1 MVEAILALAGPQTRG
16 AGPDMTA
23 DSVVRESVAVAD
35 PDEPDNVIRPNS
47 DGSINISG
55 SISATSAA
63 DATAAAPTYSEGVS
77 EPLSQNL
84 AGDLRTIAKQ
94 SGTWTVALSAGSAV
108 VGHVITDTGSTTA
121 VTQATAASLNATVV
135 GTGTFAV
142 QATLQAGS
150 AVAGKFGI
158 DQTTPGTTNLV
169 AAGQN
174 GTWTVQPGNTA
185 NSTPWL
191 VTAGIG
197 KTIKTAPI
205 SAITS
210 DTDVIAAV
218 TSKRIKVIAY
228 ALFTTGTSASTLAF
242 KSNGTGGTL
251 LANVMLQSQASA
263 IFGAN
268 LAIPAPSFLFATAAG
283 EKLTLD
289 VGNTD
294 PITGFLTYF
303 DDDAT

>member
-1 MVEAILALAGPQTRG
+1 
-16 AGPDMTA
+16 MTA
-23 DSVVRESVAVAD
+23 NSTVSQSIAVAD
-35 PDEPDNVIRPNS
+35 PEIPENVIKPNA
-47 DGSINISG
+47 DGSINVSG
-55 SISATSAA
+55 SISAVSAA
-63 DATAAAPTYSEGVS
+63 TATAAAPSYSEGIS
-77 EPLSQNL
+77 EPLSQ
-84 AGDLRTIAKQ
+84 DLSGALRVLTTFPATVAVTQ
-94 SGTWTVALSAGSAV
+94 SGTWTVGISAAQT
-108 VGHVITDTGSTTA
+108 IA
-121 VTQATAASLNATVV
+121 VTNAGTFVVQAAQATAASLNATVV

-142 QATLQAGS
+142 QAAQS
-150 AVAGKFGI
+150 
-158 DQTTPGTTNLV
+158 
-169 AAGQN
+169 

-185 NSTPWL
+185 NTTPWL
-191 VTAGIG
+191 VTSSHA

-205 SAITS
+205 SAITA

-228 ALFTTGTSASTLAF
+228 ALFTTGTTASTLAF

-268 LAIPAPSFLFATAAG
+268 LAVPAPSFLFATAAG